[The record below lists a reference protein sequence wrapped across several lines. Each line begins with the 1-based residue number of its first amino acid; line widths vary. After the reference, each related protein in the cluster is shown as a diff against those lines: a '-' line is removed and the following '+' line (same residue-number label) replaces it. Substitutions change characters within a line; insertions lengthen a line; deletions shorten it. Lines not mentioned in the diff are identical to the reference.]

1 MKLYLIKHFR
11 HVLLIFGI
19 TLISIGLTSC
29 SNNNTVGP
37 VTGPNNVS
45 ASLMADQ
52 NVSDN
57 PNDVLTIQ
65 SAKFLIEFLK
75 IEVQSGSGE
84 QDIKIGPFVVEINL
98 TGTVTQIAITNVPQG
113 TYHEVLIKIHKHT
126 PNEPVIDPDFGNSG
140 DVGFS
145 GVITGTFNGTPFVY
159 KSVITAV
166 QEVEINPPI
175 SVLPNISTMT
185 NVTLVVNP
193 KLWFTV
199 NGVVLNP
206 LDPNNQQLID
216 NNIKA
221 SFIKAFKDDDKNGQ
235 PDGG

>member
-1 MKLYLIKHFR
+1 MKLYLNETFKR
-11 HVLLIFGI
+11 LLLLFGI
-19 TLISIGLTSC
+19 TFLTIGLISC
-29 SNNNTVGP
+29 SNNNTVAP
-37 VTGPNNVS
+37 VNGPNNVS
-45 ASLMADQ
+45 ASMMADQ
-52 NVSDN
+52 NASDN
-57 PNDVLTIQ
+57 LNDVLTVQ

-75 IEVQSGSGE
+75 IEVQSGSGD

-98 TGTVTQIAITNVPQG
+98 TGTVTQIAVTNVPQG

-140 DVGFS
+140 NVGFS

-175 SVLPNISTMT
+175 SVLPNINGMT

-193 KLWFTV
+193 KLWFV
-199 NGVVLNP
+199 LNGVVLNP
-206 LDPNNQQLID
+206 LDPNNQQIID

-221 SFIKAFKDDDKNGQ
+221 SFIKAFKDDDRNGQ